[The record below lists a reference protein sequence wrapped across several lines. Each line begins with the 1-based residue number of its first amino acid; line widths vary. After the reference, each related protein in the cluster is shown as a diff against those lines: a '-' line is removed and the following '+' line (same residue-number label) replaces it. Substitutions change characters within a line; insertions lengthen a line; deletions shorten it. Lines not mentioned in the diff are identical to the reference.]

1 MIMHFKPYLLKCI
14 WLAVAVTLVAG
25 SNRVSANSLESV
37 VVNIQKSYDA
47 IKDFKAQF
55 VQESVVKS
63 WNTQQVQKAEG
74 SVYFKK
80 EGKMFWDYRDPTP
93 QQIISDG
100 KMIWFYEPEDEQ
112 VTVTEVTDGLQS
124 QISADLLNGKAQ
136 LTRDFKVREI
146 TTEAEAQTGIIV
158 LELIPRSSQQNL
170 SKIIMRLNNENFQ
183 ICQTEVYDLF
193 ENLTRIT
200 FSQIQIDTNLD
211 DSLFTFTPPSGVE
224 ILSPPTVPLPQR

>member
-1 MIMHFKPYLLKCI
+1 MQFKPYLLKCI
-14 WLAVAVTLVAG
+14 WLAVAVALVAG
-25 SNRVSANSLESV
+25 LSRVSANSLDSV

-63 WNTQQVQKAEG
+63 WNAQQVQKAEG

-146 TTEAEAQTGIIV
+146 TTEADVQTGIIV
-158 LELIPRSSQQNL
+158 LELIPRTSQQNL
-170 SKIIMRLNNENFQ
+170 SKIIMRLNKENFQ
-183 ICQTEVYDLF
+183 IYQTEVYDLF